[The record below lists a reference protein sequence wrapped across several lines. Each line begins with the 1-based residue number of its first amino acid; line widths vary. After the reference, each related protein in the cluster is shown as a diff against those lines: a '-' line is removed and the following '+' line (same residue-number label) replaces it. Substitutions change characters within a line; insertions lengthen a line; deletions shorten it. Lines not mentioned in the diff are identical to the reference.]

1 MKNIIVVTGAS
12 SGLGREFV
20 RQLDAIGADEI
31 WGIALEDG
39 LQDEIQKEIKTKFK
53 YFALDLTKDESF
65 ETYKTA
71 LKQSKANVSILVNCS
86 GFGKFGRY
94 DEIPLSASANMIDL
108 NCKAYVKMTGLTLP
122 FMNDGARIIQVASVA
137 AFQPIPYIATYGD
150 TKAFVLSYSR
160 ALNVELKHRNISV
173 TCLCPF
179 WTKTNF
185 FKRAIITKHDVVTNY
200 TVMYDSKFVVEYALK
215 RAMKRKEL
223 AIPGYKAR
231 KQVRMVKLAPHG
243 VVMNMWVKQQKLNEK
258 YNDKPLLNLE
268 YAESKPTKNVATKKA
283 KTTTKTK
290 ASTKLVKTTKAASTT
305 KPGTKTAK
313 TTKATKAVK
322 TTKK

>member
-20 RQLDAIGADEI
+20 RQLDSLGADEI

-39 LQDEIQKEIKTKFK
+39 LQEEIQKEIKTKFK
-53 YFALDLTKDESF
+53 YFALDLTLDESF
-65 ETYKTA
+65 ETYKEA
-71 LKQSKANVSILVNCS
+71 LKRSKANVTVLVNCS

-94 DEIPLSASANMIDL
+94 DEIAVSTSANMIDL
-108 NCKAYVKMTGLTLP
+108 NCKALVKMTGLTLP
-122 FMNDGARIIQVASVA
+122 FMSEGARIMQISSVA
-137 AFQPIPYIATYGD
+137 AFQPIPYIATYGA

-160 ALNVELKHRNISV
+160 ALNVELKHRKISV
-173 TCLCPF
+173 TCVCPF

-185 FKRAIITKHDVVTNY
+185 FKRAMITKHDVVSKY
-200 TVMYDSKFVVEYALK
+200 TVMYQTPFVVKYAIE

-231 KQVRMVKLAPHG
+231 RQVRLVKLAPHG
-243 VVMNMWVKQQKLNEK
+243 VVMNMWVKQQKLDKK
-258 YNDKPLLNLE
+258 YKDKPVQNLE
-268 YAESKPTKNVATKKA
+268 YTK
-283 KTTTKTK
+283 
-290 ASTKLVKTTKAASTT
+290 
-305 KPGTKTAK
+305 
-313 TTKATKAVK
+313 K